1 MNQKVV
7 LILIIV
13 IAVMGAVAMFVA
25 KDDPSANGPAALF
38 PGINIAEL
46 DQIEMKSQGNTVT
59 LALEDS
65 QWRVQEKAGY
75 PADTGDLSELVNQ
88 LGKAKLLEKKTSKPE
103 NFATLGVDDIEQDD
117 SEAPQVPDSKASQ
130 VDGSEATQVPGSEAI
145 LVTLTVGDEQYAVL
159 VGDTS
164 SSRRGSYIRKP
175 GDNQVWLIDKSLV
188 IDKESSD
195 WVEPVIIDV
204 EAEDVSDVRISTAGN
219 ELTFLRGED
228 GEFSFQEMPDD
239 RKLKYPTIVNEPAR
253 ALVKVRL
260 EDVVLHDP
268 ERWQG
273 PNRALFTLKNGT
285 VVTVQGVIEEVA
297 EGDGTEEE
305 GAEEEVEKNHWIHFG
320 VSPSESDTTEYGDL
334 SAWDYKVTSYIF
346 DDFVKT
352 MEDVLAEE
360 TSEDEVETATEQ

>member
-7 LILIIV
+7 LILVII

-25 KDDPSANGPAALF
+25 KDEPAANGPVALF

-46 DQIEMKSQGNTVT
+46 DQIEMKSRGNTVT
-59 LALEDS
+59 LVLKDS

-75 PADTGDLSELVNQ
+75 PADTSDLSELVNQ
-88 LGKAKLLEKKTSKPE
+88 LGKAKLQEKKTSRPE
-103 NFATLGVDDIEQDD
+103 NFARLGVDDIEQAD
-117 SEAPQVPDSKASQ
+117 
-130 VDGSEATQVPGSEAI
+130 SEAI

-164 SSRRGSYIRKP
+164 SARRGSYIRKP
-175 GDNQVWLIDKSLV
+175 GDDQVWLIDKSLV

-204 EAEDVSDVRISTAGN
+204 AAEDVSYVKFLTSGN

-228 GEFSFQEMPDD
+228 GEFSFQEMPAD
-239 RKLKYPTIVNEPAR
+239 RTLKYPTIINEPAR

-260 EDVVLHDP
+260 EDVELHDP

-273 PNRALFTLKNGT
+273 PDTALFTLKNGT
-285 VVTVQGVIEEVA
+285 VVTVQGV
-297 EGDGTEEE
+297 TEE
-305 GAEEEVEKNHWIHFG
+305 GAEEDEKNHWIHFS
-320 VSPSESDTTEYGDL
+320 VSPSEGDTTEYGDL
-334 SAWDYKVTSYIF
+334 GSWDYRVTSYIF

-360 TSEDEVETATEQ
+360 TSEDEVETSTEQ

>member
-1 MNQKVV
+1 
-7 LILIIV
+7 
-13 IAVMGAVAMFVA
+13 MGAVAMFVA
-25 KDDPSANGPAALF
+25 KDDPSANGPSALF

-46 DQIEMKSQGNTVT
+46 DQIEMKSRGETVT
-59 LALEDS
+59 LALEES

-75 PADTGDLSELVNQ
+75 PADTSELSELVNQ
-88 LGKAKLLEKKTSKPE
+88 LGKALLLEKKTSRPE
-103 NFATLGVDDIEQDD
+103 NFATLGVNDIEQDD
-117 SEAPQVPDSKASQ
+117 SEAPQVPDSEAPQVPDSEASQ

-145 LVTLTVGDEQYAVL
+145 LVTLTVGDEHYTVL

-204 EAEDVSDVRISTAGN
+204 EAENVSEVMISTAGN
-219 ELTFLRGED
+219 EMTFLRGED
-228 GEFSFQEMPDD
+228 DEFSFQEMPAD
-239 RKLKYPTIVNEPAR
+239 RTLKYPSILNEPAR

-260 EDVVLHDP
+260 EDVVLHVP

-297 EGDGTEEE
+297 EEAGAEDEGADEE
-305 GAEEEVEKNHWIHFG
+305 GEKNHWIHFG
-320 VSPSESDTTEYGDL
+320 ISASESDTTEYGDL

-360 TSEDEVETATEQ
+360 TSEDEVETSTEQ

>member
-7 LILIIV
+7 LILVIV

-25 KDDPSANGPAALF
+25 KDEPAANGPVALF

-46 DQIEMKSQGNTVT
+46 DQIGMKSRGNTVT
-59 LALEDS
+59 LALKDS

-75 PADTGDLSELVNQ
+75 PADTSDLSELVNQ
-88 LGKAKLLEKKTSKPE
+88 LGKAKLHEKKTSRPE
-103 NFATLGVDDIEQDD
+103 NFARLGVDDIEQAD
-117 SEAPQVPDSKASQ
+117 
-130 VDGSEATQVPGSEAI
+130 SEAI
-145 LVTLTVGDEQYAVL
+145 LVILTVGDEQYAVL

-164 SSRRGSYIRKP
+164 SARRGSYIRKP
-175 GDNQVWLIDKSLV
+175 GDDQVWLIDKSLV

-204 EAEDVSDVRISTAGN
+204 EAEDVSDVKFLTSGN
-219 ELTFLRGED
+219 ELTFIRGED
-228 GEFSFQEMPDD
+228 GEFSFQEMPVD
-239 RKLKYPTIVNEPAR
+239 RTLKYPTILNEPAR

-260 EDVVLHDP
+260 EDVELHDP

-273 PNRALFTLKNGT
+273 PDTALFTLKNGT
-285 VVTVQGVIEEVA
+285 VVTVQGV
-297 EGDGTEEE
+297 TEE
-305 GAEEEVEKNHWIHFG
+305 GAEEDEKNYWIHFS
-320 VSPSESDTTEYGDL
+320 VSPSEGDTTEYGDL
-334 SAWDYKVTSYIF
+334 GSWDYRVTSYIF

-360 TSEDEVETATEQ
+360 TSEDEEEISAEQ

>member
-7 LILIIV
+7 LILVVI
-13 IAVMGAVAMFVA
+13 IAVMGAIAMFVA
-25 KDDPSANGPAALF
+25 KDEPAANGPVALF

-46 DQIEMKSQGNTVT
+46 DQVEMKSRGNTVT

-75 PADTGDLSELVNQ
+75 PADTSNLSELVSQ
-88 LGKAKLLEKKTSKPE
+88 LGKAKLQEKKTSRPE
-103 NFATLGVDDIEQDD
+103 NFARLGVDDIEQDD
-117 SEAPQVPDSKASQ
+117 
-130 VDGSEATQVPGSEAI
+130 SEAI

-164 SSRRGSYIRKP
+164 SARRGSYIRKP
-175 GDNQVWLIDKSLV
+175 GDDQVWLIDKSLV
-188 IDKESSD
+188 IDRESSD

-204 EAEDVSDVRISTAGN
+204 EAEDVSNVKFLTSGN

-228 GEFSFQEMPDD
+228 GEFSFQELPAD
-239 RKLKYPTIVNEPAR
+239 RTLKYPTIINEPAR

-260 EDVVLHDP
+260 EDVELHNP
-268 ERWQG
+268 ERWQE
-273 PNRALFTLKNGT
+273 PDTALFTLKNGT
-285 VVTVQGVIEEVA
+285 VVTVQGM
-297 EGDGTEEE
+297 TEE
-305 GAEEEVEKNHWIHFG
+305 GAEEDEKNHWIHFS
-320 VSPSESDTTEYGDL
+320 VSPGEGDTTEYGDL
-334 SAWDYKVTSYIF
+334 NTWDYRVTSYIF

-360 TSEDEVETATEQ
+360 TSEDEVETSTEQ